1 MLNLEKKYFVA
12 PLCENFFSDLGV
24 KNHAPPPPPFQV
36 KWPVPYLTDT
46 FSSFVCNT

>member
-1 MLNLEKKYFVA
+1 MLNLKEKKFVA

-24 KNHAPPPPPFQV
+24 KTMPPPPPSFQV
-36 KWPVPYLTDT
+36 KWSVPYLTDT